1 MISGG
6 LSVQG
11 NLELWLRGVSPLK
24 MYRIKR
30 QILCERKCTKTTSL
44 MLGVLRLLRATK
56 KLASNNLVYTSLH
69 KSTRARI
76 DAPQLS
82 TWKQTQKNRSRNA
95 EASARGLPARG
106 GHAPPPRPPLL
117 RLAPAPHHIPRH
129 PCDSAASC
137 ACGRSHPRSDPAGQR
152 AHHGSV
158 NCTTCCTGDRR
169 SANLSVARL

>member
-56 KLASNNLVYTSLH
+56 KLASNNPTVYRSLH
-69 KSTRARI
+69 KSTRARR

-82 TWKQTQKNRSRNA
+82 TWKQKAEKPFPERRSIRA
-95 EASARGLPARG
+95 RLTCGRRRRPASGRRKRSASSASSAPAR
-106 GHAPPPRPPLL
+106 
-117 RLAPAPHHIPRH
+117 
-129 PCDSAASC
+129 
-137 ACGRSHPRSDPAGQR
+137 
-152 AHHGSV
+152 
-158 NCTTCCTGDRR
+158 RR
-169 SANLSVARL
+169 SPSYNPPSL

>member
-11 NLELWLRGVSPLK
+11 NLELWLRGISSLK
-24 MYRIKR
+24 MYKIKR
-30 QILCERKCTKTTSL
+30 QILCERKCTKTTSP

-106 GHAPPPRPPLL
+106 GGAPPPGGGHAPPLRPPLL
-117 RLAPAPHHIPRH
+117 RLAPDPRL
-129 PCDSAASC
+129 A
-137 ACGRSHPRSDPAGQR
+137 
-152 AHHGSV
+152 
-158 NCTTCCTGDRR
+158 
-169 SANLSVARL
+169 LVARPETTSQRRPTPWAVL